1 MKVIQINSVYQYSST
16 GRTVEELHASLKR
29 AGISSFVICE
39 NRNDKNNK
47 IYKVGNRIE
56 GKIHALATRLFGLR
70 GYFSWFSTKHIIRL
84 IKKINPD
91 IIILHNLHNNYV
103 QVPKL
108 LKYIARNNIKTIWVL
123 HDCWAYTGGCTHY
136 TIHRCRAWL
145 EGCPKCKFTKRALDS
160 WFFNTSAKLYQDRV
174 RLFGAI
180 DNLSIV
186 GVSDWITNEAGK
198 SFLKD
203 SAKRITR
210 IYNWI
215 DLETF
220 YPRNVQL
227 LREQL
232 SISENRFVVLG
243 VAQTWAEDK
252 GLSHFLNIAKALPE
266 VTFVMV
272 GNLSQ
277 EVPSNVISV
286 GVLSNVQLLA
296 EYYSLADVF
305 VNFTQQET
313 FGKVMAEAMACG
325 TPVIVNN
332 NTACPEVVGDCGF
345 VIENNDEKACIEA
358 IYYIREVGKISY
370 SEKCIHRAKVLFSKD
385 VILKQWHN
393 LLEDI
398 YKS

>member
-1 MKVIQINSVYQYSST
+1 MKVLQINSVFQYSST
-16 GRTVEELHASLKR
+16 GRIVDELHDSFSNSCLD
-29 AGISSFVICE
+29 SFVICT
-39 NRNDKNNK
+39 NWDDKLNN
-47 IYKVGNRIE
+47 IYKVGTKLE
-56 GKIHALATRLFGLR
+56 GKTHALATRLFGLR
-70 GYFSWFSTKHIIRL
+70 GSFSWFSTIHIIRL

-103 QVPKL
+103 HVPKL
-108 LKYIARNNIKTIWVL
+108 LEYIAHNNIKTIWVL

-136 TIHRCRAWL
+136 TIHGCSAWL
-145 EGCPKCKFTKRALDS
+145 EGCPKCKFKNKALDS
-160 WFFNTSAKLYQDRV
+160 WFFNTSAKLYKDRV

-180 DNLSIV
+180 DNLSVV

-203 SAKRITR
+203 SAKRIRR

-220 YPRNVQL
+220 YPRNAQL
-227 LREQL
+227 QRKKL
-232 SISENRFVVLG
+232 SISEDKFIVLG

-277 EVPSNVISV
+277 EVPSNVIPV

-296 EYYSLADVF
+296 EYYSMADVF

-313 FGKVMAEAMACG
+313 FGKVSAEALSCG

-345 VIENNDEKACIEA
+345 IIDNNDEKACIEA
-358 IYYIREVGKISY
+358 IHHIREVGKNSY
-370 SEKCIHRAKVLFSKD
+370 SDKCINRAKSLFSKKL
-385 VILKQWHN
+385 ILEQWLN
-393 LLEDI
+393 LLNEI
-398 YKS
+398 NKS